1 MIQNDQELLLYL
13 RQYKPYLYDVE
24 LQVQTIKR
32 ETGFGDISINLKLQS
47 GKVTGGEIL
56 ATTKRLYVKRDVF
69 DNGANNV

>member
-1 MIQNDQELLLYL
+1 MITTDQELLLYL

-24 LQVQTIKR
+24 LQVQTIRR

-56 ATTKRLYVKRDVF
+56 ATTKRLYVKRDTI
-69 DNGANNV
+69 DNGVKNV